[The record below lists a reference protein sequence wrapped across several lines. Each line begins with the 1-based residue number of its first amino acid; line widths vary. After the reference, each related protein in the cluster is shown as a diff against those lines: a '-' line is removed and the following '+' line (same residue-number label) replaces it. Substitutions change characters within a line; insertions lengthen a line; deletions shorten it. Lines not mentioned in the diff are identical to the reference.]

1 MGLQPLPR
9 QAPAAGQLAC
19 RPECLPSIIV
29 PMRVQFTKMH
39 GAGNDFVV
47 IDARDSPLDTLMQPE
62 AIRRLADRRFG
73 IGADQVLFVAKPSVR
88 EAQFDYRIFNADG
101 LEVEQCGNGA
111 RCFARFVAEKGL
123 VLDRAFK
130 VNTLAGLIEPMLND
144 DGSVTVDMGPAQF
157 DPKALPLQVEGLKAE
172 QHEGQ
177 WLYLFEP
184 EHPGMGFESFW
195 AAPVSMGNPHL
206 VQWVDD
212 LQTASVETI
221 GRWLNAHPRLPKG
234 VNAGF
239 ASFDP
244 QTNCLH
250 LRVYERGAGETLACG
265 TGACAAA
272 VSALAQGHLAQQT
285 PVQVVTRGGLLRIDW
300 RTGNAEPDKNTVLL
314 TGPAVTVFSGEIE
327 L

>member
-1 MGLQPLPR
+1 
-9 QAPAAGQLAC
+9 
-19 RPECLPSIIV
+19 
-29 PMRVQFTKMH
+29 MRVQFTKMH

-47 IDARDSPLDTLMQPE
+47 IDARDNPLDALMRPE

-73 IGADQVLFVAKPSVR
+73 IGADQVLFVAKPSVQ

-123 VLDRAFK
+123 VSGRTFK
-130 VNTLAGLIEPMLND
+130 VNTIAGLIEPMLND

-177 WLYLFEP
+177 WVYLFEP
-184 EHPGMGFESFW
+184 EHHGMGFKSFW

-239 ASFDP
+239 ASLDP

-272 VSALAQGHLAQQT
+272 VSALAQGHLAQQA

-300 RTGNAEPDKNTVLL
+300 RTGNAEPDKDTVLL

>member
-1 MGLQPLPR
+1 
-9 QAPAAGQLAC
+9 
-19 RPECLPSIIV
+19 
-29 PMRVQFTKMH
+29 MRVQFTKMH

-47 IDARDSPLDTLMQPE
+47 IDARDNPLDALMRPE

-73 IGADQVLFVAKPSVR
+73 IGADQVLFVAKPSVQ

-123 VLDRAFK
+123 VSGRTFK

-144 DGSVTVDMGPAQF
+144 DGSVTVDMGSAQF
-157 DPKALPLQVEGLKAE
+157 DPEALPLQVEGLKAE

-177 WLYLFEP
+177 WVYLFEP
-184 EHPGMGFESFW
+184 EHPGMGFKSFW

-239 ASFDP
+239 ASLDP

-272 VSALAQGHLAQQT
+272 VSALAQGHLAQQA

-300 RTGNAEPDKNTVLL
+300 RTGNAEPDKDTVLL

>member
-1 MGLQPLPR
+1 
-9 QAPAAGQLAC
+9 
-19 RPECLPSIIV
+19 
-29 PMRVQFTKMH
+29 MRVQFTKMH

-47 IDARDSPLDTLMQPE
+47 IDARDNPLDALMRPE

-73 IGADQVLFVAKPSVR
+73 IGADQVLFVAKPSVQ

-123 VLDRAFK
+123 VSGRTFK

-157 DPKALPLQVEGLKAE
+157 DPKTLPLQVEGLKAE

-177 WLYLFEP
+177 WVYLFEP
-184 EHPGMGFESFW
+184 EHPGMGFKSFW

-212 LQTASVETI
+212 LQTVSVETI

-239 ASFDP
+239 ASLDP

-272 VSALAQGHLAQQT
+272 VSALAQGHLAQQA

-300 RTGNAEPDKNTVLL
+300 RTGNAEPDKDTVLL

>member
-1 MGLQPLPR
+1 
-9 QAPAAGQLAC
+9 
-19 RPECLPSIIV
+19 
-29 PMRVQFTKMH
+29 MRVQFTKMH

-47 IDARDSPLDTLMQPE
+47 IDARDNPLDALMRPE

-73 IGADQVLFVAKPSVR
+73 IGADQVLFVAKPSVQ

-123 VLDRAFK
+123 VSGRTFK

-157 DPKALPLQVEGLKAE
+157 DPKALPFQAQGLKAE

-177 WLYLFEP
+177 WVYLFEP
-184 EHPGMGFESFW
+184 EHPGMGFKSFW

-239 ASFDP
+239 ASLDP

-272 VSALAQGHLAQQT
+272 VSALAQGHLAQQA

-300 RTGNAEPDKNTVLL
+300 RTGNAEPDKDTVLL

>member
-1 MGLQPLPR
+1 
-9 QAPAAGQLAC
+9 
-19 RPECLPSIIV
+19 
-29 PMRVQFTKMH
+29 MRLQFTKMH

-47 IDARDSPLDTLMQPE
+47 IDARDNSLEALMRPE

-73 IGADQVLFVAKPSVR
+73 IGADQVLFVAKPSVQ
-88 EAQFDYRIFNADG
+88 EALFDYRIFNADG

-111 RCFARFVAEKGL
+111 RCFARFVADKGL
-123 VLDRAFK
+123 VSDRTFK

-144 DGSVTVDMGPAQF
+144 DGSVTVDMGLAQF
-157 DPKALPLQVEGLKAE
+157 DPADLPLEAEGLKAE

-177 WLYLFEP
+177 WIYLFEP
-184 EHPGMGFESFW
+184 EHSGMGFKSFW
-195 AAPVSMGNPHL
+195 ATPVSMGNPHL

-239 ASFDP
+239 ASLDP

-272 VSALAQGHLAQQT
+272 VSALAQGRLTHQT

-300 RTGNAEPDKNTVLL
+300 RTGNAEPKKNTVLL

>member
-1 MGLQPLPR
+1 
-9 QAPAAGQLAC
+9 
-19 RPECLPSIIV
+19 
-29 PMRVQFTKMH
+29 MRVQFTKMH

-47 IDARDSPLDTLMQPE
+47 IDARDNPLDALMRPE

-73 IGADQVLFVAKPSVR
+73 IGADQVLFVAKPSVQ

-123 VLDRAFK
+123 VSGRTFK

-157 DPKALPLQVEGLKAE
+157 DPKALPLKVEGLKAE

-177 WLYLFEP
+177 WVYLFEP
-184 EHPGMGFESFW
+184 EHPGMGFKSFW

-239 ASFDP
+239 ASLDP

-250 LRVYERGAGETLACG
+250 LRVYERGGVCGSGVCLSAGPPCSASAGSGGDTWG
-265 TGACAAA
+265 T
-272 VSALAQGHLAQQT
+272 S
-285 PVQVVTRGGLLRIDW
+285 
-300 RTGNAEPDKNTVLL
+300 
-314 TGPAVTVFSGEIE
+314 SY
-327 L
+327 

>member
-1 MGLQPLPR
+1 
-9 QAPAAGQLAC
+9 
-19 RPECLPSIIV
+19 
-29 PMRVQFTKMH
+29 MRVQFTKMH

-47 IDARDSPLDTLMQPE
+47 IDARDNPLDALMRPE

-73 IGADQVLFVAKPSVR
+73 IGADQVLFVAKPSVQ

-111 RCFARFVAEKGL
+111 RCFARFVANKGL
-123 VLDRAFK
+123 VSDRTFK

-144 DGSVTVDMGPAQF
+144 DGSVTVDMGSAQF
-157 DPKALPLQVEGLKAE
+157 DPEALPLQVEGLKAE

-177 WLYLFEP
+177 WVYLFEP
-184 EHPGMGFESFW
+184 EHPGMGFKSFW

-239 ASFDP
+239 ASLDP
-244 QTNCLH
+244 QTNCLD

-272 VSALAQGHLAQQT
+272 VSALAQGRLAHQT
-285 PVQVVTRGGLLRIDW
+285 PVQVVTPGGLLRIDW
-300 RTGNAEPDKNTVLL
+300 RTGNAEPDKDTVLL